1 MSDDWCL
8 YEKKRGQHGDT
19 QRKKGHVRM
28 KAGREVG
35 RRHLQAEDA
44 GKSRRYQKLK
54 ESGKD
59 SSWKLQRKHGP
70 TDPLSLDF

>member
-1 MSDDWCL
+1 MSNDWCL

-35 RRHLQAEDA
+35 GRQLQAEA
-44 GKSRRYQKLK
+44 CREVQVLPEAERVKKRFFPGNFR
-54 ESGKD
+54 ESMT
-59 SSWKLQRKHGP
+59 LLTP
-70 TDPLSLDF
+70 